1 MSNDTQHKCP
11 DHLNGEGTC
20 SVCENDNP
28 TQQKVGKHF
37 TDQLLGEIHIIKK
50 VLKEQTKTIKDYQ
63 EAEQSLIK
71 SVEHVA
77 KERDDL
83 KASNASASAIM
94 EGVLKQNEELKEM
107 NAELEKESHE
117 CTCTDPKEDP
127 YGILCKYCYIQN
139 ALTVC
144 KQHDDLKAQL
154 IYKDNLIDEHR
165 ELIKVKSGEIVKL
178 QGEVQ
183 RLREP
188 SSEYL
193 RGKGDAD
200 RELEEAVR
208 VCVDL
213 IGFYAECGGCHCWC
227 SGAEGDAHI
236 DAKDI
241 LANPIVKKCMRGN
254 DE

>member
-1 MSNDTQHKCP
+1 MSKESICP
-11 DHLNGEGTC
+11 NCGATNISKDLRI
-20 SVCENDNP
+20 ENMSLKATIKEQAERIDAL
-28 TQQKVGKHF
+28 TMFKDK
-37 TDQLLGEIHIIKK
+37 LGEEIDFLRKQLD
-50 VLKEQTKTIKDYQ
+50 VSDG
-63 EAEQSLIK
+63 
-71 SVEHVA
+71 
-77 KERDDL
+77 ERDRQA
-83 KASNASASAIM
+83 ASNASASVIM

-165 ELIKVKSGEIVKL
+165 ELIKVKSQEIVKL

-241 LANPIVKKCMRGN
+241 LANPIVKRCMRGN

>member
-1 MSNDTQHKCP
+1 
-11 DHLNGEGTC
+11 LR
-20 SVCENDNP
+20 
-28 TQQKVGKHF
+28 
-37 TDQLLGEIHIIKK
+37 
-50 VLKEQTKTIKDYQ
+50 YQ
-63 EAEQSLIK
+63 AI
-71 SVEHVA
+71 VEHVA
-77 KERDDL
+77 KERDA
-83 KASNASASAIM
+83 ASNASASAIM

-165 ELIKVKSGEIVKL
+165 ELIKVKSQEIVKL